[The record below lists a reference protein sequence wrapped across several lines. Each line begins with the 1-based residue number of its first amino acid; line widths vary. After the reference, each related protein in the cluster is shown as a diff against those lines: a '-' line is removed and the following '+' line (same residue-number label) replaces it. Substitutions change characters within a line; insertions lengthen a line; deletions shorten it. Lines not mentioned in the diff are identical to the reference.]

1 MPNIQQFKME
11 DMSEAYLR
19 ALCAAN
25 GFSIDR
31 SNHDNDGYDVAI
43 SCKGL
48 LTNDSVRRSPKL
60 DIQLKSSYSKITSH
74 DDGSISFQLEVK
86 NYKTLIE
93 TDRMVP
99 QILVVFHMHRDE
111 TLWLEHCTDWLKIT
125 KCAYWICLQGYED
138 TANTNTISVTIP
150 SDHVL
155 TKEALWDIMI
165 RISKQQP
172 L

>member
-1 MPNIQQFKME
+1 
-11 DMSEAYLR
+11 
-19 ALCAAN
+19 
-25 GFSIDR
+25 
-31 SNHDNDGYDVAI
+31 
-43 SCKGL
+43 
-48 LTNDSVRRSPKL
+48 
-60 DIQLKSSYSKITSH
+60 
-74 DDGSISFQLEVK
+74 
-86 NYKTLIE
+86 
-93 TDRMVP
+93 MVP

-138 TANTNTISVTIP
+138 TTNTNTISVTIP

>member
-1 MPNIQQFKME
+1 MPNIQQLKME

-31 SNHDNDGYDVAI
+31 SNHNNDGYDVAI
-43 SCKGL
+43 SRKGL
-48 LTNDSVRRSPKL
+48 LTKDSVLRSPKL
-60 DIQLKSSYSKITSH
+60 DIQLKSSCSKITSH
-74 DDGSISFQLEVK
+74 DGSISFQLEVK
-86 NYKTLIE
+86 NNKTLIV
-93 TDRMVP
+93 TDRIGP

-111 TLWLEHCTDWLKIT
+111 TLWLERSTDWLKIT

-138 TANTNTISVTIP
+138 TTNTNTISVTIP